1 MNILVIME
9 YFLYAIAFCSIFLS
23 FIFEDMQSIFN
34 TAFIVSV
41 VLIVLK
47 YVYIMVKEVNRR
59 IILSD
64 AREKNSYVILPI
76 KNKEIIY
83 FNDYINKKNHMNRR
97 ILKKM
102 DKEYKIDV
110 EYVVGEEKYILTTVF
125 YASDQSINFFEDV
138 INRNIVTTIKVL
150 GKEIEKTKVFEFDM
164 DEFISQTNIS
174 MLSEERKFEEK
185 YTKITKVSK
194 EK

>member
-1 MNILVIME
+1 
-9 YFLYAIAFCSIFLS
+9 
-23 FIFEDMQSIFN
+23 
-34 TAFIVSV
+34 
-41 VLIVLK
+41 
-47 YVYIMVKEVNRR
+47 
-59 IILSD
+59 
-64 AREKNSYVILPI
+64 
-76 KNKEIIY
+76 
-83 FNDYINKKNHMNRR
+83 
-97 ILKKM
+97 M

-125 YASDQSINFFEDV
+125 YASDQSIIFFEDV